1 MSSQV
6 NTKLLSMFGQSGSIF
21 GVSLLEIMKHRN
33 DIIVLSADM
42 SSPAGLDKYKTL
54 YPDNFLNTGIAEQNM
69 IGTAAGLCNEGFKTI
84 CVAQSCFL
92 SMRSFEQIRQYAGYM
107 KSSLILVGISAGF
120 SLQYMGNTHYS
131 LEDVA
136 LMRTIPGM
144 NVIIPSDAL
153 EAVKAFEQSLEI
165 NSAVYLKLSGLTN
178 LPIINVSDYVFSI
191 GKGVKLTDG
200 ADILIIANGT
210 MVSQALKVAEE
221 LNNVCVINMHTVKP
235 LDTEIINDNLIG
247 KKIVVTIE
255 EGFLNGGLG
264 SAVADF
270 ISLQDERPKLLR
282 LGINDFFPKP
292 GSYPYLLQ
300 QCGLS
305 VDQIVETIK
314 NNI

>member
-21 GVSLLEIMKHRN
+21 GVSLLEIMKQRN

-69 IGTAAGLCNEGFKTI
+69 IGTAAGLCNEGFKTV

-107 KSSLILVGISAGF
+107 KSPIIFVGISGGF

-144 NVIIPSDAL
+144 NVIVPCDAL
-153 EAVKAFEQSLEI
+153 EAVKAFEQSLET
-165 NSAVYLKLSGLTN
+165 NSAVYLKLSGLPN
-178 LPIINVSDYVFSI
+178 LPVINPSDYDFKTC
-191 GKGVKLTDG
+191 KGIKLVDG
-200 ADILIIANGT
+200 SDVLIIANGT
-210 MVSQALKVAEE
+210 MVSQALKAAKE
-221 LNNVCVINMHTVKP
+221 LSNVCVINMHTVKP
-235 LDTEIINDNLIG
+235 LDTEIIKENING

-255 EGFLNGGLG
+255 EGFINGGLG
-264 SAVADF
+264 SAVTEF
-270 ISLQDERPKLLR
+270 VSEQNFRTKVIR
-282 LGINDFFPKP
+282 LGVSDFFPKP

-300 QCGLS
+300 QSGLTAE
-305 VDQIVETIK
+305 QIVQTIK
-314 NNI
+314 NEL